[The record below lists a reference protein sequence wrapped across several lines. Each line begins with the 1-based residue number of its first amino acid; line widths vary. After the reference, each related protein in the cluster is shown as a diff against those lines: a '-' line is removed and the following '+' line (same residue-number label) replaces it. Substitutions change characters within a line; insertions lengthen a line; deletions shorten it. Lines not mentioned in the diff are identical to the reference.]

1 VTTPATAQGTRAYA
15 ARFSAVAAPGHF
27 REPVNCSGAAGPG
40 STWSPAQTNEAA
52 PLLSSIG
59 IGTYLGQ
66 PDPATDQAYT
76 AAVVAAVAAGV
87 NVIDSA
93 INYRYQKSERSIGAA
108 LRELQS
114 QGFSRDEIFLSTKG
128 GYITPDADDPA
139 DPQAYF
145 EREYLRP
152 GILRA
157 EDVAAGCHAMSPS
170 FLGNQLDRSLKNLGV
185 DCVDLYYIHNPETQ
199 LSEIPREEF
208 LRRLREAFTFL
219 ESTVAAGKIRFYGL
233 ATWNGFRQPPGA
245 QDLLLLSEVEQ
256 AARDVAGGAHHF
268 RFVQLPFN
276 LAMTEALT
284 RANQPVHG
292 PAVSMVQAAEALDIT
307 LMASASLLQ
316 SKMTRGLPA
325 FISEALGLQTDAERA
340 IQFVRSTPQ
349 FITALVGMSRVEH
362 VHANL
367 RLVGE
372 PAATAEQYA
381 CLFTRGQNA

>member
-1 VTTPATAQGTRAYA
+1 MTTRATDQGTRRYA
-15 ARFSAVAAPGHF
+15 GKFSATAAPGHF
-27 REPVNCSGAAGPG
+27 REPVHCSTPD
-40 STWSPAQTNEAA
+40 EAA

-66 PDPATDQAYT
+66 PDEATDKAYT
-76 AAVVAAVAAGV
+76 VAVVAAVAGGI

-108 LRELQS
+108 LRELQAK
-114 QGFSRDEIFLSTKG
+114 GFARDEIFLSTKG
-128 GYITPDADDPA
+128 GYITPDADVSG

-170 FLGNQLDRSLKNLGV
+170 FLANQLERSLQNLGV

-199 LSEIPREEF
+199 LAEIPRETF
-208 LRRLREAFTFL
+208 LRRLRDAFAFL
-219 ESTVAAGKIRFYGL
+219 ESAVADGKIRFYGL
-233 ATWNGFRQPPGA
+233 ATWNGFRQPA
-245 QDLLLLSEVEQ
+245 DARDHLSLSEVEE
-256 AARDVAGGAHHF
+256 AARAVAGGAHHF

-276 LAMTEALT
+276 LGMTEALT

-292 PAVSMVQAAEALDIT
+292 PPVSMVQAAEALDVT

-316 SKMTRGLPA
+316 SKMTSGLPSFIADA
-325 FISEALGLQTDAERA
+325 FGLQNDAERA

-349 FITALVGMSRVEH
+349 CITALVGMSRVEH
-362 VHANL
+362 VQANL

-381 CLFTRGQNA
+381 RLFARGQKA